1 MAKKLGRGLDAL
13 LGSETDFS
21 QLTANGGDLTTSLNS
36 GSARQTE
43 DQRGG
48 EARLGSTL
56 TVRLDAIDPNPYQ
69 PRKEFAQ
76 EELQELAES
85 IRKVGIIQ
93 PLTLRRNGDPVSVGF
108 ARRALRVWSRCLRI
122 LERRMF
128 RRCALWLWWRTYS
141 VRI

>member
-43 DQRGG
+43 EQRGG

-56 TVRLDAIDPNPYQ
+56 TVRLDAIDPNPSQ

-93 PLTLRRNGDPVSVGF
+93 PLTLRRNGDRYQLISG
-108 ARRALRVWSRCLRI
+108 
-122 LERRMF
+122 ERRL
-128 RRCALWLWWRTYS
+128 RAARLSY
-141 VRI
+141 